1 MLYACLLLYVTLIY
15 VRPAEIVPEWATIPF
30 VDILTVIS
38 AAIGLFSLAAKPRRI
53 LNLPQDKLLLAFWA
67 IIAISSFKVWFTGVY
82 YAFLA
87 FMPPVFVY
95 FLIRASVQSVRHF
108 KGLAYLLIALNVF
121 LAVNGIIQ
129 YHTGIGLGNVG
140 MILDRIYGLGIFNDP
155 NDLGMTFVITVPFVL
170 LVIGLKS
177 TWLIFRI
184 LGIVA
189 LGVILLAMYYTNSRG
204 AIIGLGAAM
213 VAYSFIKFSKAKAS
227 IAAALLVGVISVAAP
242 SRGSEISFDES
253 SAQTRIQSWAE
264 GWAMLKSHPLTGVG
278 YDQYT
283 EYHYAVAHNSFVH
296 TFAELGLTGAF
307 IFLGMFYWYFKGLAL
322 IPDSNKEFL
331 PWRRALIVSAIG
343 MLACAWFLSR
353 QYVAVFYVLLAMGA
367 SAVHLNVPLESR
379 GKLETSPKDLVIIAT
394 LTVFGVLFVYFSIRT
409 MAIWSV

>member
-1 MLYACLLLYVTLIY
+1 
-15 VRPAEIVPEWATIPF
+15 
-30 VDILTVIS
+30 
-38 AAIGLFSLAAKPRRI
+38 
-53 LNLPQDKLLLAFWA
+53 
-67 IIAISSFKVWFTGVY
+67 
-82 YAFLA
+82 
-87 FMPPVFVY
+87 
-95 FLIRASVQSVRHF
+95 
-108 KGLAYLLIALNVF
+108 
-121 LAVNGIIQ
+121 
-129 YHTGIGLGNVG
+129 
-140 MILDRIYGLGIFNDP
+140 
-155 NDLGMTFVITVPFVL
+155 
-170 LVIGLKS
+170 
-177 TWLIFRI
+177 
-184 LGIVA
+184 
-189 LGVILLAMYYTNSRG
+189 
-204 AIIGLGAAM
+204 
-213 VAYSFIKFSKAKAS
+213 
-227 IAAALLVGVISVAAP
+227 
-242 SRGSEISFDES
+242 
-253 SAQTRIQSWAE
+253 
-264 GWAMLKSHPLTGVG
+264 MLKSHPLTGVG

-296 TFAELGLTGAF
+296 TFAELGLIGAF